1 MEKYNTKEEYI
12 SELEKRGKL
21 PEGFRTA
28 VLPLSFFPAERPV
41 EKPLPMK
48 MSLLM
53 LDKPTSVFGA
63 VFTRNKCPGAPV
75 ILGKERLSS
84 GMIRGVLVNNK
95 IANVCIESGL
105 RDSLAL
111 LEKLASET
119 GTSPDEYF
127 PSSTGIIGWRLPV
140 KEMEENIP
148 ALIESL
154 EGGSALNLAKG
165 IMTTD
170 SFPKLRSAE
179 VGEGRIVA
187 VAKGAGMIE
196 PNMATMLSYIMTDVE
211 IERDTLR
218 QILKRVVEKTY
229 NCISVDSDQSTSDT
243 AVILSSCIK
252 PAVSPEVFEAALLK
266 VCSDIAQDIVRNA
279 EGTGHVIK
287 VNVEGAS
294 DFETARSIGKAVVN
308 SPLVTTAI
316 FGNDP
321 NVGRILS
328 SLGDYAGNN
337 SLELDTASDA
347 ESLSISLG
355 GEVVFEKG
363 SFRLDQEKE
372 VRLSEYLKSRMLDS
386 EKKEF
391 PAHDLTV
398 DINIRLGNSGGS
410 GSALVYGSDLSYSYV
425 RENADYRS

>member
-12 SELEKRGKL
+12 IELEKRGKL
-21 PEGFRTA
+21 PEGFKTA

-41 EKPLPMK
+41 EKPLPMR

-63 VFTRNKCPGAPV
+63 AFTRNKCPGAPV
-75 ILGKERLSS
+75 ILGKERLAS
-84 GMIRGVLVNNK
+84 GRIRGVLINNK
-95 IANVCIESGL
+95 IANVCIESGV

-111 LEKLASET
+111 LEKLAEET

-140 KEMEENIP
+140 KEMEKNIP
-148 ALIESL
+148 ALVASL
-154 EGGSALNLAKG
+154 EGGSAVNLAKG

-179 VGEGRIVA
+179 VGEGRIVGI
-187 VAKGAGMIE
+187 AKGAGMIE
-196 PNMATMLSYIMTDVE
+196 PNMATMLSYIMTDVT

-218 QILKRVVEKTY
+218 QILKKVVEKSY

-243 AVILSSCIK
+243 VVIMSSCLK
-252 PAVSPEVFEAALLK
+252 PAVSPQVFEDALLS
-266 VCSDIAQDIVRNA
+266 VCSDIARDIVRNA
-279 EGTGHVIK
+279 EGSGHVIK

-294 DFETARSIGKAVVN
+294 DFNTARSIGKAIVN
-308 SPLVTTAI
+308 SPLVTTAV

-321 NVGRILS
+321 NVGRLLS
-328 SLGDYAGNN
+328 SIGDYAGNN
-337 SLELDTASDA
+337 GMELDTSASP
-347 ESLSISLG
+347 ESLVIALG

-386 EKKEF
+386 EHKEF

-398 DINIRLGNSGGS
+398 DIDVRMGTKGT
-410 GSALVYGSDLSYSYV
+410 GSAIVYGTDLSYGYV

>member
-1 MEKYNTKEEYI
+1 MEKYNTKEEYLI
-12 SELEKRGKL
+12 ELEKRGKL
-21 PEGFRTA
+21 PEGFKTA

-41 EKPLPMK
+41 EKPLPMR

-63 VFTRNKCPGAPV
+63 AFTRNKCPGAPV
-75 ILGKERLSS
+75 ILGKERLAS
-84 GMIRGVLVNNK
+84 GRIRGVLINNK
-95 IANVCIESGL
+95 IANVCIESGV

-111 LEKLASET
+111 LEKLAEET

-140 KEMEENIP
+140 KEMEKNIP
-148 ALIESL
+148 ALVASL
-154 EGGSALNLAKG
+154 EGGSAVNLAKG

-179 VGEGRIVA
+179 VGDGRIVGI
-187 VAKGAGMIE
+187 AKGAGMIE
-196 PNMATMLSYIMTDVE
+196 PNMATMLSYIMTDVS

-243 AVILSSCIK
+243 VVIMSSCLK
-252 PAVSPEVFEAALLK
+252 PAVSPREFEDALLS
-266 VCSDIAQDIVRNA
+266 VCSDIARDIVRNA

-294 DFETARSIGKAVVN
+294 DFNTARSIGKAIVN
-308 SPLVTTAI
+308 SPLVTTAV

-321 NVGRILS
+321 NVGRLLS
-328 SLGDYAGNN
+328 SIGDFAGNN
-337 SLELDTASDA
+337 GMELDTSSSTD
-347 ESLSISLG
+347 SLVIALG

-386 EKKEF
+386 EHKEF

-398 DINIRLGNSGGS
+398 DINVRMGTKGT
-410 GSALVYGSDLSYSYV
+410 GSAVVYGTDLSYGYV

>member
-1 MEKYNTKEEYI
+1 MEKYNTKEEYLI
-12 SELEKRGKL
+12 ELEKRGKL
-21 PEGFRTA
+21 PEGFKTA

-41 EKPLPMK
+41 EKPLPMR

-53 LDKPTSVFGA
+53 LDKPTPVFGA
-63 VFTRNKCPGAPV
+63 AFTRNKCPGAPV
-75 ILGKERLSS
+75 ILGKGRLAS
-84 GMIRGVLVNNK
+84 GRIRGVLINNK
-95 IANVCIESGL
+95 IANVCIESGV

-111 LEKLASET
+111 LEKLAEET
-119 GTSPDEYF
+119 GTSPDEFF

-140 KEMEENIP
+140 KEMEKNIP
-148 ALIESL
+148 ALVASL
-154 EGGSALNLAKG
+154 EGGSAVNLAKG

-179 VGEGRIVA
+179 VGDGRIVGI
-187 VAKGAGMIE
+187 AKGAVMIE
-196 PNMATMLSYIMTDVE
+196 PNMATMLSYIMTDVS

-243 AVILSSCIK
+243 VVIMSSCLK
-252 PAVSPEVFEAALLK
+252 PAVSPREFEDALLS
-266 VCSDIAQDIVRNA
+266 VCSDIARDIVRNA

-294 DFETARSIGKAVVN
+294 DFNTARSIGKAIVN
-308 SPLVTTAI
+308 SPLVTTAV

-321 NVGRILS
+321 NVGRLLS
-328 SLGDYAGNN
+328 SIGDFAGNN
-337 SLELDTASDA
+337 GMELDTSSSPD
-347 ESLSISLG
+347 SLVIALG

-386 EKKEF
+386 EHKEF

-398 DINIRLGNSGGS
+398 DINVRMGTKGT
-410 GSALVYGSDLSYSYV
+410 GSAVVYGTDLSYGYV